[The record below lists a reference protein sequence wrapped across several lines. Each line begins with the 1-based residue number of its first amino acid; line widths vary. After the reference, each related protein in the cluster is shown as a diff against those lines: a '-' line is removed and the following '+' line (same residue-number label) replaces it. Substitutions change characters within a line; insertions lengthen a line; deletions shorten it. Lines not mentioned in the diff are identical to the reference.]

1 MSRIKETIKI
11 SVKLEN
17 QRIEKVVNVEHDGIE
32 PFKDWPNESKQALK
46 EWVQNSVNE
55 GRKKYWLPFANF
67 ESSVQY
73 DITTER
79 DKNIEYLI
87 NDFGLNELW
96 NEDEFKNIPNLTDQE
111 LQELVNERKD
121 FYNEQ

>member
-32 PFKDWPNESKQALK
+32 PFKDWPNESKQTLK
-46 EWVQNSVNE
+46 EWVQSGINE
-55 GRKKYWLPFANF
+55 GKKNDWLPFANF

-73 DITTER
+73 NINTER
-79 DKNIEYLI
+79 EKNINYLI
-87 NDFGLNELW
+87 NDYNLYQLW
-96 NEDEFKNIPNLTDQE
+96 NEDEFKKIPYLTDQE
-111 LQELVNERKD
+111 LQELVTERKN
-121 FYNEQ
+121 FYNGK

>member
-1 MSRIKETIKI
+1 MRIKETIKI

-32 PFKDWPNESKQALK
+32 PFKEWPNESKQALK
-46 EWVQNSVNE
+46 EWVQNSINE

-73 DITTER
+73 DISTER
-79 DKNIEYLI
+79 DKNIDYLI
-87 NDFGLNELW
+87 NDYNLYQLW
-96 NEDEFKNIPNLTDQE
+96 NEDEFKKIPYLTDQE

-121 FYNEQ
+121 FYNGK

>member
-46 EWVQNSVNE
+46 EWVQNTINKGDRE
-55 GRKKYWLPFANF
+55 AWLPFANF
-67 ESSVQY
+67 EASVQFNLN
-73 DITTER
+73 TKR
-79 DKNIEYLI
+79 DQNIDYLC
-87 NDFGLNELW
+87 NDFIVNREW
-96 NEDEFKNIPNLTDQE
+96 DETEFKNIANLTDDQ
-111 LQELVNERKD
+111 LNQLVKERKD
-121 FYNEQ
+121 YNNEQ

>member
-1 MSRIKETIKI
+1 MRIKETIKI

-32 PFKDWPNESKQALK
+32 PFKEWPNESKQTLK
-46 EWVQNSVNE
+46 EWVQSGINE
-55 GRKKYWLPFANF
+55 GKKNDWLPFANF

-73 DITTER
+73 NINTER
-79 DKNIEYLI
+79 EKNIDYLI
-87 NDFGLNELW
+87 NDYNLYQLW
-96 NEDEFKNIPNLTDQE
+96 NEDEFKKIPYLTDQE

-121 FYNEQ
+121 FYNGK

>member
-17 QRIEKVVNVEHDGIE
+17 QRIEKVVNVEHDGIQ
-32 PFKDWPNESKQALK
+32 PFKDWPNESKQTLK
-46 EWVQNSVNE
+46 EWVQSGINE
-55 GRKKYWLPFANF
+55 GKKNDWLPFANF

-73 DITTER
+73 NINTER
-79 DKNIEYLI
+79 EKNIDYLI
-87 NDFGLNELW
+87 NDYNLYQLW
-96 NEDEFKNIPNLTDQE
+96 NEDEFKKIPYLTDQE
-111 LQELVNERKD
+111 LQELVTERKD